1 MAKGK
6 DDKRVR
12 RTKRAVREALLR
24 LIQDKPVTR
33 VTTTELCAEADINRN
48 TFYAHYATPEDVLA
62 EVEKEFLEDLALLL
76 EDTYE
81 EGKATLS
88 MCRAID
94 TSRERWRAIWNGNPE
109 IISKAV
115 DLCCERALEHWD
127 SEGIPSK
134 GEGKLFL
141 RFITRGATGLVGDWL
156 DEGCRV
162 PPEQMSATI
171 DRFVNEG
178 RRAINH

>member
-24 LIQDKPVTR
+24 LIQEKPVTR

-48 TFYAHYATPEDVLA
+48 YATPEDVLA

-88 MCRAID
+88 MCRA
-94 TSRERWRAIWNGNPE
+94 
-109 IISKAV
+109 
-115 DLCCERALEHWD
+115 
-127 SEGIPSK
+127 
-134 GEGKLFL
+134 
-141 RFITRGATGLVGDWL
+141 
-156 DEGCRV
+156 
-162 PPEQMSATI
+162 
-171 DRFVNEG
+171 
-178 RRAINH
+178 